1 MLRKSTAAMKEPT
14 MGINRKHTFND
25 DAGSAILDFVSVDKS
40 LAPALMQE
48 EGEKLSSP
56 EYTEDLT
63 RAVYSGSATIM
74 DLMLQQNIDV
84 NARDHRDG
92 RTALSYAAEL
102 GYVEIAELL
111 LKRGAA
117 VNIRQY
123 SLSKRVLGRGM
134 NDLPWMISGR
144 MPIHWAAVNRHSAVV
159 ELFLQYGANPNA
171 RNTPGRLVLQDS
183 CVNDD
188 PKSVRLLLQAGADV
202 NARGYCSVS
211 SNFLSSFCSWSKF
224 GDRAGQRCTKPLHG
238 IILKYFRSYWSSTPY
253 STYPQYTIPKA
264 VPRYT

>member
-1 MLRKSTAAMKEPT
+1 MLRKSTATTKEPT

-25 DAGSAILDFVSVDKS
+25 DAGSAILDFVSVDES
-40 LAPALMQE
+40 LAPTLVQE
-48 EGEKLSSP
+48 EGEKLSNHK
-56 EYTEDLT
+56 YTEDLI
-63 RAVYSGSATIM
+63 RAVYSGSVTIM
-74 DLMLQQNIDV
+74 DLILQQHIDV

-159 ELFLQYGANPNA
+159 ELFLQYGANPNG

-188 PKSVRLLLQAGADV
+188 PESVRLLLQAGADV
-202 NARGYCSVS
+202 NARSYGSVS
-211 SNFLSSFCSWSKF
+211 SNCLSNFRSQTNLVN
-224 GDRAGQRCTKPLHG
+224 RAGQRCMKRLHG
-238 IILKYFRSYWSSTPY
+238 IILRYFRSYWSSTPC
-253 STYPQYTIPKA
+253 
-264 VPRYT
+264 

>member
-1 MLRKSTAAMKEPT
+1 MLRKSTALMKEPT

-25 DAGSAILDFVSVDKS
+25 DAGSAILDFVSVDES
-40 LAPALMQE
+40 LAPTLVQE
-48 EGEKLSSP
+48 EGEKLSNP
-56 EYTEDLT
+56 KYTEDLI

-74 DLMLQQNIDV
+74 DMMLQQYIDV

-102 GYVEIAELL
+102 GHVEITELL

-202 NARGYCSVS
+202 NARSYGSVS
-211 SNFLSSFCSWSKF
+211 SNCLSSVCS
-224 GDRAGQRCTKPLHG
+224 QTKLVIG
-238 IILKYFRSYWSSTPY
+238 LDSVARSGYVESY
-253 STYPQYTIPKA
+253 
-264 VPRYT
+264 